1 MGRHHEDDPERR
13 RQGGLRWKGDT
24 TGSIPRVPAW
34 VEHEGITEGSVDAFV
49 AGLRSSNP
57 PGMEKPPGNA
67 RYSWLIERCSQRTFS
82 GAPVR
87 QNAWVRIASG
97 YTEVDYPTS
106 RAAAIDM
113 MRTWFLWNG
122 IVQPEV
128 RRLHTIWTRH
138 ATEAAW
144 SERLDGR

>member
-24 TGSIPRVPAW
+24 TDSIPVVSVPPW
-34 VEHEGITEGSVDAFV
+34 ETHTGITEETVEGFLASF
-49 AGLRSSNP
+49 RQSNP
-57 PGMEKPPGNA
+57 PAMDAPELHA
-67 RYSWLIERCSQRTFS
+67 RYAWLIERSGGRT
-82 GAPVR
+82 
-87 QNAWVRIASG
+87 WVRAASG
-97 YTEVDYPTS
+97 YTNVDYPTT
-106 RAAAIDM
+106 RAASIDM

-122 IVQPEV
+122 IVQPGV
-128 RRLHTIWTRH
+128 RRLHTIWVRH